1 MGYLL
6 NMQISVQTSGANET
20 TLVISGE
27 LDVATATD
35 LRSAGEQALADGSPT
50 LIVDLEAVT
59 FLDSSGLGALIAL
72 RNASLAAER
81 SFSLRRPSPRVNK
94 VLELSGL
101 TDVFDVAG

>member
-6 NMQISVQTSGANET
+6 HMQISVQTSGANET

-27 LDVATATD
+27 LDVATAAEV
-35 LRSAGEQALADGSPT
+35 RSAGEQAVADGSQS
-50 LIVDLEAVT
+50 LVVDLEAVT

-72 RNASLAAER
+72 RNASLAAQR